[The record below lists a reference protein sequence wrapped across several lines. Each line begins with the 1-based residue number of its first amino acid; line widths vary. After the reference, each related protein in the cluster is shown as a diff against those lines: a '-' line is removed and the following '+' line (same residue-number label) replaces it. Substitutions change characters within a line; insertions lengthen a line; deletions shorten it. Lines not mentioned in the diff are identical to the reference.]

1 MCWFGQKKF
10 GRMNMSV
17 KIYPYL
23 AEPGSLIPEAAAS
36 GAKPSGAAEDITSF
50 QEILK
55 DADRSLRAMA
65 VDALIAQSETG
76 SVDVATVQKLFG
88 FNPAP
93 ASVAANSKQSS
104 GAAAADQAGGTD
116 KTDSSA
122 GSADRAGGAG
132 ASGSAADSTGI
143 CTPELEKYFAEAAAL
158 YSVDVNLLKAI
169 AKAESN
175 FNASA
180 TSGAGAMGI
189 MQLMPDTISGLG
201 ITDAYDAHDNIMG
214 GAKLI
219 AEYIERYNGDL
230 SMALAAYNAGPGNVD
245 KYNGIPPFE
254 ETQSYVRKVMDYYIN
269 A

>member
-1 MCWFGQKKF
+1 
-10 GRMNMSV
+10 MSV

-36 GAKPSGAAEDITSF
+36 DAKPSGAAEDTASF

-76 SVDVATVQKLFG
+76 SVDVATVQKFFG

-93 ASVAANSKQSS
+93 ASIAANSKQSS
-104 GAAAADQAGGTD
+104 DAAAADKTGSSAGGAD
-116 KTDSSA
+116 KADSSA
-122 GSADRAGGAG
+122 GSTDKAGGAG
-132 ASGSAADSTGI
+132 ASGSTADSAGI

-158 YSVDVNLLKAI
+158 YNVDINLLKAI

-189 MQLMPDTISGLG
+189 MQLMPDTVSGLG

-219 AEYIERYNGDL
+219 AEYIERYDGDL

-245 KYNGIPPFE
+245 KYNGIPPFD
-254 ETQSYVRKVMDYYIN
+254 ETQNYVRKVMDYYIN